1 MRYHYDKNTKQW
13 KILHLAIRTSK
24 KSSIIKIVSPL
35 AKNLS
40 KTPLR
45 FGPDGKVRSHNGELH
60 QESNVHLEQT
70 PISTKESPKKS
81 TAPKE
86 NFPSR
91 VRKHKFKQN
100 FMLVYQ
106 MQYYTC
112 EF

>member
-40 KTPLR
+40 K
-45 FGPDGKVRSHNGELH
+45 DHNGELH

-86 NFPSR
+86 NSPSR
-91 VRKHKFKQN
+91 VRKHKCKQN
-100 FMLVYQ
+100 FMLVYG
-106 MQYYTC
+106 